1 MICEFKSDIYLPFKK
16 NKKMKRNF
24 THVFAG
30 LLLLS
35 SAIAFGQSTEE
46 VLAKHQA
53 AMGSPEKWAAVKSAV
68 VKNKFSVQG
77 MDIESKTSMAVGKAF
92 RTEVEVMG
100 NKIITVVDE
109 NSGWMIR
116 PAMMGGTGE
125 PEDMPRE
132 QVKLAGSQ
140 KSLGSALIQA
150 KNSGATIELV
160 SKEKLDGADVFLLK
174 VSKAGGED
182 SQVYV
187 SSSTYYIVKTISKVQ
202 ANGQSVDT
210 EVNYSNYKA
219 VDGLFFPF
227 TVEAASPMG
236 GMMQVDTTSVELN
249 VPVDPSLFKKPSK

>member
-1 MICEFKSDIYLPFKK
+1 M
-16 NKKMKRNF
+16 
-24 THVFAG
+24 AG
-30 LLLLS
+30 LLIFS
-35 SAIAFGQSTEE
+35 SALAFGQSTEE

-53 AMGSPEKWAAVKSAV
+53 AMGSPEKWAAVKSAI

-77 MDIESKTSMAVGKAF
+77 MDIESKTTVSIGKAF

-125 PEDMPRE
+125 PEDMPGE

-140 KSLGSALIQA
+140 KNLGSALIQA
-150 KNSGATIELV
+150 QKSGANIELV
-160 SKEKLDGADVFLLK
+160 SKEKIDGADAYLLK
-174 VSKAGGED
+174 VTKSGGEE

-187 SSSTYYIVKTISKVQ
+187 SASTSFIIKTIAKVL

-219 VDGLFFPF
+219 VDGLYFPF

-249 VPVDPSLFKKPSK
+249 VPVDAGLFKKPTK

>member
-1 MICEFKSDIYLPFKK
+1 MSFNLIPLEKFR
-16 NKKMKRNF
+16 KMKRNV
-24 THVFAG
+24 THVIAG
-30 LLLLS
+30 LLIFS
-35 SAIAFGQSTEE
+35 SAIVFGQSTEE

-53 AMGSPEKWAAVKSAV
+53 AMGSPEKWASIKSAV
-68 VKNKFSVQG
+68 LKNKFSVQG
-77 MDIESKTSMAVGKAF
+77 MDIESKTTMAVGKAF

-125 PEDMPRE
+125 PEDMPGE
-132 QVKLAGSQ
+132 QVKLAGTQ
-140 KSLGSALIQA
+140 KNLGSALIQA
-150 KNSGATIELV
+150 QKSGATIELV
-160 SKEKLDGADVFLLK
+160 SKEKIDGADAYLLK
-174 VSKAGGED
+174 VTKSGGEE

-187 SSSTYYIVKTISKVQ
+187 SASTYYIIKTIAKVQ
-202 ANGQSVDT
+202 ANGQTIDT

-219 VDGLFFPF
+219 VDGLYFPF

-249 VPVDPSLFKKPSK
+249 VPVDPSLFKKLSK

>member
-1 MICEFKSDIYLPFKK
+1 LQSDIYLSFKK
-16 NKKMKRNF
+16 NKQMKRNF
-24 THVFAG
+24 THMIAS

-46 VLAKHQA
+46 ILAKHQT
-53 AMGSPEKWAAVKSAV
+53 AMGSPEKWAALKSAV

-125 PEDMPRE
+125 PEDMPGE

-140 KSLGSALIQA
+140 KNLGSALVQA
-150 KNSGATIELV
+150 QKAGATIELV
-160 SKEKLDGADVFLLK
+160 SKEKLDGADAYLFK
-174 VSKAGGED
+174 VSKAGGEE

-187 SSSTYYIVKTISKVQ
+187 SASTYFIIKTISKVQ

-219 VDGLFFPF
+219 VDGLYFPF

-249 VPVDPSLFKKPSK
+249 VPVDASLFKKPTK

>member
-1 MICEFKSDIYLPFKK
+1 M
-16 NKKMKRNF
+16 M
-24 THVFAG
+24 AG
-30 LLLLS
+30 LLIFS
-35 SAIAFGQSTEE
+35 SALAFGQSTEE

-53 AMGSPEKWAAVKSAV
+53 AMGSPEKWAAVKSAI

-77 MDIESKTSMAVGKAF
+77 MDIESKTTVSIGKAF

-125 PEDMPRE
+125 PEDMPGE

-140 KSLGSALIQA
+140 KNLGSALIQA
-150 KNSGATIELV
+150 QKSGANIELV
-160 SKEKLDGADVFLLK
+160 SKEKIDGADAYLLK
-174 VSKAGGED
+174 VTKSGGEE

-187 SSSTYYIVKTISKVQ
+187 SASTSFIIKTIAKVL

-219 VDGLFFPF
+219 VDGLYFPF

-249 VPVDPSLFKKPSK
+249 VPVDAGLFKKPTK

>member
-1 MICEFKSDIYLPFKK
+1 
-16 NKKMKRNF
+16 MKRIS
-24 THVFAG
+24 THIFAG

-35 SAIAFGQSTEE
+35 SALAFGQSTEE
-46 VLAKHQA
+46 ILAKHQT
-53 AMGSPEKWAAVKSAV
+53 AMGSPEKWAAIKSAI

-77 MDIESKTSMAVGKAF
+77 MDIESKTTMSVGKAF

-125 PEDMPRE
+125 PEDMPGE
-132 QVKLAGSQ
+132 QVKLAATQ
-140 KSLGSALIQA
+140 KNLGSALILAQKA
-150 KNSGATIELV
+150 GASIELV
-160 SKEKLDGADVFLLK
+160 SKEKLDGADAYLFK
-174 VSKAGGED
+174 VSKAGGEE

-187 SSSTYYIVKTISKVQ
+187 SASTYYIIKSISKVQ
-202 ANGQSVDT
+202 TNGQSVDT

-219 VDGLFFPF
+219 VDGLYFPF

>member
-1 MICEFKSDIYLPFKK
+1 
-16 NKKMKRNF
+16 MKRNF
-24 THVFAG
+24 THMMAG
-30 LLLLS
+30 LLIFS
-35 SAIAFGQSTEE
+35 SAVAFGQSTEE

-53 AMGSPEKWAAVKSAV
+53 AMGSPEKWAAVKSAI

-77 MDIESKTSMAVGKAF
+77 MDIESKTTVSIGKAF

-125 PEDMPRE
+125 AEDMPGE

-140 KSLGSALIQA
+140 KNLGSALIQA
-150 KNSGATIELV
+150 QKSGANIELV
-160 SKEKLDGADVFLLK
+160 SKEKIDGADAYLLK
-174 VSKAGGED
+174 VTKAGGEE

-187 SSSTYYIVKTISKVQ
+187 SASTSFIIKTIAKVQ

-219 VDGLFFPF
+219 VDGLYFPF

-249 VPVDPSLFKKPSK
+249 VPVDAGLFKKPTK

>member
-1 MICEFKSDIYLPFKK
+1 
-16 NKKMKRNF
+16 MKRNF
-24 THVFAG
+24 THMMAG
-30 LLLLS
+30 LLIFS
-35 SAIAFGQSTEE
+35 SALAFGQSTEE

-53 AMGSPEKWAAVKSAV
+53 AMGSPEKWAAVKSAI

-77 MDIESKTSMAVGKAF
+77 MDIESKTTVSIGKAF

-125 PEDMPRE
+125 PEDMPGE

-140 KSLGSALIQA
+140 KNLGSALIQA
-150 KNSGATIELV
+150 QKSGANIELV
-160 SKEKLDGADVFLLK
+160 SKEKIDGADAYLLK
-174 VSKAGGED
+174 VTKSGGEE

-187 SSSTYYIVKTISKVQ
+187 SASTSFIIKTIAKVL

-219 VDGLFFPF
+219 VDGLYFPF

-249 VPVDPSLFKKPSK
+249 VPVDAGLFKKPTK